1 MTLPT
6 LTQAF
11 GQQGSA
17 DSPIY
22 YWPENSEV
30 VASAARFNEINQ
42 ALYGF
47 IKQLESE
54 TGTTLTAHENTL
66 ADHTTTLLQQAA
78 ALANRYTKAEA
89 DATTQ
94 ALTTAIQTAQTAL
107 DNLNSLYQTD
117 AEATAALTALSE
129 QWNATSAD
137 FQATVAGWMNARY
150 TKTETDN
157 LLAQKAD
164 NGDSYTRGEADQLLS
179 QKAAATH
186 NHTLKVGN
194 GAVEMFQVGTQERID
209 FKPGHGISLAFD
221 DNLNQITVSTD
232 LAADFTVSEQNII
245 GLLRDNVSADGDT
258 LAKLR
263 ALIAALETAL
273 TADDVNLDT
282 LQEVITRIKSDEGL
296 ITSLTS
302 GKVNVSDIIDSL
314 TSTASNK
321 PLSAAQGHALKGLI
335 DSLETATATA
345 LAARYSKAEADA
357 AISGAVA
364 TETTRAQNAETAL
377 STAIAEETTRAQAA
391 EATRYTKAEADAL
404 LLNKADQAS
413 TYTKAETVNL
423 MDTRIQAVV
432 GTAPAALDTLQEI
445 AAQLASDESAAAA
458 LTNTVAGKASAVHSH
473 SLPYLKANGT
483 TLNISI
489 S

>member
-42 ALYGF
+42 AMYSF
-47 IKQLESE
+47 IKQLENE
-54 TGTTLTAHENTL
+54 TGTALTAHENL
-66 ADHTTTLLQQAA
+66 LSDHTATLLQQAA

-94 ALTTAIQTAQTAL
+94 TLTTAIQTAQTAL

-117 AEATAALTALSE
+117 SEATAALTALSE

-137 FQATVAGWMNARY
+137 FQTTVTGWMNARY

-164 NGDSYTRGEADQLLS
+164 NGDSYTKDEADQLLS

-194 GAVEMFQVGTQERID
+194 GAVEMLQVGTQERID
-209 FKPGHGISLAFD
+209 FKPGHGINLAFD
-221 DNLNQITVSTD
+221 DNLNQITLSTD
-232 LAADFTVSEQNII
+232 LAADFTASEQNVVS
-245 GLLRDNVSADGDT
+245 LLRDNVSTDGDS

-263 ALIAALETAL
+263 ALIAERETSSV
-273 TADDVNLDT
+273 ADK
-282 LQEVITRIKSDEGL
+282 EAIAE
-296 ITSLTS
+296 LTS
-302 GKVNVSDIIDSL
+302 SKLNKADIIDAL
-314 TSTASNK
+314 TSAETEK
-321 PLSAAQGHALKGLI
+321 PLSANQGRIIKGMI
-335 DSLETATATA
+335 DSVLSQTWIIATSPKRITQDMQV
-345 LAARYSKAEADA
+345 LAEQNGLSIGPI
-357 AISGAVA
+357 AI
-364 TETTRAQNAETAL
+364 AQNT
-377 STAIAEETTRAQAA
+377 SVKIQNN
-391 EATRYTKAEADAL
+391 ATW
-404 LLNKADQAS
+404 
-413 TYTKAETVNL
+413 
-423 MDTRIQAVV
+423 RI
-432 GTAPAALDTLQEI
+432 I
-445 AAQLASDESAAAA
+445 
-458 LTNTVAGKASAVHSH
+458 
-473 SLPYLKANGT
+473 
-483 TLNISI
+483 
-489 S
+489 